1 MCFLFNVR
9 MNHYYSC
16 CCFFLRTLSSLNLTE
31 KAWTKTS
38 KKHIDFTLSVC
49 VSCCQEKYIYMSF
62 AIKQHSRLMHV
73 LELLYT
79 HTLTETHSTSL
90 TTIFACIIFFVSASV
105 FHSFFHVFEQSWKGL
120 KNTKHLMMIKVTRIY
135 TASVA
140 GLCVALNAFPFFQFK
155 WEKKKH
161 QQQHNKIRIH
171 RIKQ

>member
-49 VSCCQEKYIYMSF
+49 VSCCQAKIYIYVVCNQAAQSANACTWTF
-62 AIKQHSRLMHV
+62 VHT
-73 LELLYT
+73 YT
-79 HTLTETHSTSL
+79 HRNTFDVVDNNFCMHYFCRLRVSFSLLFSCVWTELKRSEKHKTLDDDQSDAHIYGIGGWALCRSQ
-90 TTIFACIIFFVSASV
+90 CVSV
-105 FHSFFHVFEQSWKGL
+105 FSIQMRE
-120 KNTKHLMMIKVTRIY
+120 
-135 TASVA
+135 
-140 GLCVALNAFPFFQFK
+140 
-155 WEKKKH
+155 KKH